1 MLIPFKKFVTEKTY
15 SVTQKER
22 KQIEDIFNRYQ
33 LSFSE
38 DKLKGKSP
46 EIVYR
51 KNLQKDGTL
60 FLGTIDYVDYVD
72 RKEKKLHVEVSFG
85 QKASAAAGYREST
98 NSVILF
104 YNYFNRLSSNEQH
117 NTILHEVLHAKQHY
131 KKLRPQD
138 IRATHQRTLPS
149 GQVSIRSK
157 QDYYTSPNEFP
168 IQLAS
173 ITEELQRQYNIILQN
188 LKKGS
193 NRKFWEKQRLSF
205 LRLLD
210 TFIRASNLPKN
221 FPLPSYL
228 KYREDFI
235 RTLFRIKDKPEYK
248 KQYIKFKLALQHYYQ
263 KLNQQPRK
271 AIAIP
276 EEDIQ

>member
-1 MLIPFKKFVTEKTY
+1 MLVPFKKFVTEKTY
-15 SVTQKER
+15 NVTSKER
-22 KQIEDIFNRYQ
+22 KQIEDIFDRYQ
-33 LSFSE
+33 LYFND
-38 DKLKGKSP
+38 DKLQGKSP
-46 EIVYR
+46 EAVYR
-51 KNLQKDGTL
+51 KNLQEDGTF
-60 FLGTIDYVDYVD
+60 FLGTITYIDQVD
-72 RKEKKLHVEVSFG
+72 RKEKKLHIEVSFG

-104 YNYFNRLSSNEQH
+104 YNYFSSLSPNEQR
-117 NTILHEVLHAKQHY
+117 NTILHEVLHARQHY

-173 ITEELQRQYNIILQN
+173 ITEELQRQYSLILQH
-188 LKKGS
+188 LKRGDNK
-193 NRKFWEKQRLSF
+193 KFWEKQRLGF

-210 TFIRASNLPKN
+210 TFIRSSKLPKD

-228 KYREDFI
+228 KYQEDFI
-235 RTLFRIKDKPEYK
+235 RTLFRIKDKPEFR
-248 KQYIKFKLALQHYYQ
+248 KQYRKFKLALQHYYQ
-263 KLNQQPRK
+263 KLNQRPQK
-271 AIAIP
+271 DVAIP
-276 EEDIQ
+276 EEGF

>member
-1 MLIPFKKFVTEKTY
+1 MFIPFKQFVTEKTY

-22 KQIEDIFNRYQ
+22 KQIDDIFDRYQ
-33 LSFSE
+33 LYFNE
-38 DKLKGKSP
+38 DKLQGKSP
-46 EIVYR
+46 EAVYR
-51 KNLQKDGTL
+51 KKLQEDGTF
-60 FLGTIDYVDYVD
+60 FLGTIVYTDQVD

-104 YNYFNRLSSNEQH
+104 YNYFSNLSSNEQR
-117 NTILHEVLHAKQHY
+117 NTILHEVLHARQHY

-157 QDYYTSPNEFP
+157 QAYYTSPNEFP

-173 ITEELQRQYNIILQN
+173 ITEELQRQYSLILQH
-188 LKKGS
+188 LKRGDNK
-193 NRKFWEKQRLSF
+193 KFWEKQRLGF

-210 TFIRASNLPKN
+210 TFIRSSNLPKD

-228 KYREDFI
+228 KYQEDFI

-248 KQYIKFKLALQHYYQ
+248 NQYRKFKLALQHYYQ
-263 KLNQQPRK
+263 KLKQQSQK
-271 AIAIP
+271 DVAIP
-276 EEDIQ
+276 EEGL